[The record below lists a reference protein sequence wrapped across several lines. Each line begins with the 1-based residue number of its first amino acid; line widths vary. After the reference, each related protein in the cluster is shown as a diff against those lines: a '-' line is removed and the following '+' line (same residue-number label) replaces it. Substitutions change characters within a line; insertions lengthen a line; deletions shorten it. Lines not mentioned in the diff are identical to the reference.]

1 MDAKKLRAKDFMQ
14 TDVKTVHK
22 DVTLLAATK
31 MMRDFGLSSLVV
43 EPDDDGDAFGIIT
56 RKDIVEAIVMD
67 ANGWVLLT
75 VDDLMTKPSIT
86 TNSSLSISHCHQLM
100 RMVGVRRLPV
110 VDGTNLVGILSNSDI
125 FVKLTENIF

>member
-1 MDAKKLRAKDFMQ
+1 MDAIKLRAKDLMQ
-14 TDVKTVHK
+14 TDVKTVRN
-22 DVTLLAATK
+22 DLTLLTVAK
-31 MMRDFGLSSLVV
+31 MMRDFGVSSLVV

-67 ANGWVLLT
+67 ANGWVSLT
-75 VDDLMTKPSIT
+75 VDDVMTKPAIT
-86 TNSSLSISHCHQLM
+86 TNSSLSISNCHQLM

-125 FVKLTENIF
+125 FGKLAENVF